1 MSDRTS
7 CAGTRNVTS
16 SPESVAGAS
25 RSASPGGPTTAP
37 SGPGA
42 APANL
47 SARQAEEAGLLTS
60 GTYGRTG
67 TISSESAALQRS
79 LASRLQARTA
89 SLGSTL
95 YKLTWKERTTPAGRP
110 IPALRASARRISA
123 KGNGSVPTIC
133 DLPQVGYNTPRATDG
148 KNGGPNQAGGA
159 LSHDASLAGWST
171 ASARDWKDTPGMS
184 MMATNPD
191 GSERTRADQLPRQA
205 VLAGWPT
212 AVANDDNKSP
222 EAHLAMKKRMGE
234 RDGTG
239 SDRKQITSLA
249 VMAKFTEPCR
259 LTVHGEML
267 AGWPTPDADTSGSE
281 QTNRGQGTRLKMLG
295 AARQCQNGPARLTV
309 HGEMLTGSS
318 AEMTSGGQLNPEHS
332 RWLMGYPAVWGS
344 CGATAMQ
351 SIRGRR
357 KSSSKRTSGRVAKSS
372 TTKPINPFS

>member
-1 MSDRTS
+1 MSDPTN
-7 CAGTRNVTS
+7 CAATRNAIS
-16 SPESVAGAS
+16 SPASAAGAS
-25 RSASPGGPTTAP
+25 RSTSPDGPTTAP

-47 SARQAEEAGLLTS
+47 SARQAQEAGLLTS

-67 TISSESAALQRS
+67 TISFESAALQRS

-89 SLGSTL
+89 SVGSTL

-159 LSHDASLAGWST
+159 LSHDASLASWATPNASNGSGGGQEKRFLNPERSNELNDQVMLAGWST

-212 AVANDDNKSP
+212 SSTMDSGNTGNAWEKRRERVKNDLGNGNGFGLILPMASQ
-222 EAHLAMKKRMGE
+222 LA
-234 RDGTG
+234 T
-239 SDRKQITSLA
+239 
-249 VMAKFTEPCR
+249 PC
-259 LTVHGEML
+259 
-267 AGWPTPDADTSGSE
+267 
-281 QTNRGQGTRLKMLG
+281 
-295 AARQCQNGPARLTV
+295 RLTV

-357 KSSSKRTSGRVAKSS
+357 KSSSKRTSVRAAKSS
-372 TTKPINPFS
+372 TTKPIDPFS